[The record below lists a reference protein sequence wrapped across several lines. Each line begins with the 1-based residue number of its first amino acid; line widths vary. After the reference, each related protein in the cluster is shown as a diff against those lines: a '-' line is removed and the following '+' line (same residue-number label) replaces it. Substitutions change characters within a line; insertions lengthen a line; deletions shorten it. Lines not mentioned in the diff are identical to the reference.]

1 MSTHDDFGWRD
12 RAIALASLGAAALS
26 RLVFTTADL
35 IDEKPLQPLEMQ
47 VLVALALQDSLAAYP
62 PHRTGT
68 DWLSRALRL
77 ERWVV
82 EETVGSLE
90 RANLVRRSSDPQDVG
105 EIDTASTE
113 KSEEHVIA
121 GELPVAL
128 TELGLQTVEGWL
140 GRTRR
145 HFGSWPP
152 TRSDVDDAVG

>member
-26 RLVFTTADL
+26 RLAFTTADVV
-35 IDEKPLQPLEMQ
+35 DEKALQPLEMQ
-47 VLVALALQDSLAAYP
+47 VLVALALHDSLDADP

-82 EETVGSLE
+82 EEIVGSLE
-90 RANLVRRSSDPQDVG
+90 HANLARRSSDPQDVG
-105 EIDTASTE
+105 EIEYEFTE
-113 KSEEHVIA
+113 KSDDDVIA
-121 GELPVAL
+121 DELPIAV

-140 GRTRR
+140 NRTRL

-152 TRSDVDDAVG
+152 TRPDVDDAVG